1 MLLRESNPTGS
12 SRLINQAAQ
21 NAKIAVQF
29 FNAFCLLPL
38 SLSELGK
45 KSVLILIN
53 LNQGQFV
60 IHNPGKQFALLD
72 IALV

>member
-1 MLLRESNPTGS
+1 MLKL
-12 SRLINQAAQ
+12 L
-21 NAKIAVQF
+21 VQF

-53 LNQGQFV
+53 LNRGQFGEY
-60 IHNPGKQFALLD
+60 NPGKRFALLG
-72 IALV
+72 IELR